1 MRAIHTP
8 DAIVESLRKKA
19 KKLQRN
25 GAGKHTELLDRVA
38 RSAGYDHWHHV
49 TLCNNEFQRKAV
61 TGRPRDVF
69 TYAQIAAKTE
79 EVRQIYERRNLP
91 LHPLSVLS
99 QYFDRAVFLAKAFDE
114 GSTSGSIHDILAM
127 THANRIS
134 DAILGVADEALA
146 QELLL
151 RIGKKDMDL
160 DLRVPSQGKDSLWE
174 LELLSFLRRNGAK
187 AWLHEPDIMVS
198 LDGIDYPIAC
208 KKVNSEANVIDQVRK
223 ACKQLANFGARGI
236 VALNI
241 DALVPESSI
250 LRGPTDQATAG
261 VLRKLTEEF
270 LDRNI
275 MKFQEAIAGE
285 KCDAMIFS
293 VTSPADISHAKPRFN
308 LQNETT
314 FWSVADRN
322 PDGKARLTHLG
333 KILKA
338 PPAIRRSQ

>member
-1 MRAIHTP
+1 MRAIYTP

-19 KKLQRN
+19 KKLQRTS
-25 GAGKHTELLDRVA
+25 AGKHVDLLDQVA

-49 TLCNNEFQRKAV
+49 ILCNKEWHSQETSTAPREV
-61 TGRPRDVF
+61 T
-69 TYAQIAAKTE
+69 TYAQIAAKTNQ
-79 EVRQIYERRNLP
+79 VRQIYERRGLS

-99 QYFDRAVFLAKAFDE
+99 QYFDKAVQLATAFAE
-114 GSTSGSIHDILAM
+114 GTKNGSIHDVLAM

-134 DAILGVADEALA
+134 DAILGVANEALA
-146 QELLL
+146 QELLF

-160 DLRVPSQGKDSLWE
+160 DLRVPSQGKDALWE

-187 AWLHEPDIMVS
+187 AWLQEPDIVVS

-223 ACKQLANFGARGI
+223 GCKQLSSFGVGGI

-241 DALVPESSI
+241 DALVPDNTV
-250 LRGPTDQATAG
+250 LRGQTDQLAGG
-261 VLRKLTEEF
+261 VLRKLTEDF

-275 MKFQEAIAGE
+275 LKLQEAIAGE

-293 VTSPADISHAKPRFN
+293 VTSPADIATAKPRFN
-308 LQNETT
+308 LQNETM

-322 PDGKARLTHLG
+322 PSGKERLTHLG

-338 PPAIRRSQ
+338 PPTILRSQ